1 MEDFGSVYFKWQI
14 NDKETCALILKQITS
29 EPQKVIY
36 ITSKEDVETLTHLIS
51 CKNFKWWQVRIYD
64 EDGHETQ
71 RYDPEQA
78 TCFEDFEV
86 KLGENDPVDADLKA
100 AKKLIKQF
108 DENKKHQARL
118 ARRREAYR
126 RKMWRKRN
134 PNKIKFF
141 KTNKE
146 ES

>member
-1 MEDFGSVYFKWQI
+1 MEDFGNVYFKWQI
-14 NDKETCALILKQITS
+14 NEKETCALILKQITS

-36 ITSKEDVETLTHLIS
+36 ITSEEDVETLTRLIS
-51 CKNFKWWQVRIYD
+51 YKNFKFWQVRIYD

-71 RYDPEQA
+71 RFDPEKA
-78 TCFEDFEV
+78 KKLEDFEV
-86 KLGENDPVDADLKA
+86 KLGEKDPAEDDLA
-100 AKKLIKQF
+100 AARKLIKQF
-108 DENKKHQARL
+108 DENAKHQKRL

-134 PNKIKFF
+134 PHKIKFF
-141 KTNKE
+141 KEE